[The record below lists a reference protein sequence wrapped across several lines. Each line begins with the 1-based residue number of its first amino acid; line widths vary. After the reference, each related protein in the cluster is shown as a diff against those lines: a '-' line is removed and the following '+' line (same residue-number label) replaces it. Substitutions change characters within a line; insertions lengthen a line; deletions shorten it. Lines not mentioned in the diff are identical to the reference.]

1 MGRQAFRRE
10 PPGVGRRGIKAVL
23 QFSNFYE
30 VITSKEVTMSMI
42 VKIQWENGKPCS
54 GTRVLVWIEGQGNK
68 EVHSDQNG
76 EAYFDYG
83 PGSGTIYCDGQEV
96 VRERSLSR
104 RELITCE
111 SSGLF
116 SYSYY

>member
-1 MGRQAFRRE
+1 
-10 PPGVGRRGIKAVL
+10 
-23 QFSNFYE
+23 
-30 VITSKEVTMSMI
+30 MI

-68 EVHSDQNG
+68 EVYSDQNG

-116 SYSYY
+116 SYSYYWWSLVIMPNYVNACPNHDDDKQGTI